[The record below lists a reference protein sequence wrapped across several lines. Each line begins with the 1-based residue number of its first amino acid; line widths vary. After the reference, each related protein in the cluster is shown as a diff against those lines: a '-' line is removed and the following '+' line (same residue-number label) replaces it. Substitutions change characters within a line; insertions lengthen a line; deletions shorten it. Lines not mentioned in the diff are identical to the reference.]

1 MSRSSTHRH
10 HLLIVD
16 DNPDELRL
24 LVELL
29 RAAGFRITI
38 AFDGTQGYK
47 RAVAIAPDLILMDL
61 RMPHTDGLTAC
72 RLLQHDPATSG
83 IPIIFLSVARSLEDR
98 LGGLQ
103 NGGVDFILKPFEPS
117 EVLAR
122 INIHLKRAARQ
133 QDLPAP
139 APRTKLTPDQVM
151 VNAAMSYLSHCL
163 AAPPNLKELARKV
176 GTYEK
181 KLSQAFR
188 KQLGK
193 TVFEFV
199 RDERL
204 RLSQQLLKDTSLSV
218 TDIAAESGFS
228 SAANFATAF
237 RKKLGVTPTEY
248 RQALAQHGE
257 APPPLA
263 ETASDSPQEA
273 QPAPSGGAG
282 SGSGAEVAMPY
293 SSNPSLQ

>member
-1 MSRSSTHRH
+1 MTRASPHRKH
-10 HLLIVD
+10 ILIVD

-29 RAAGFRITI
+29 RASHFRITI
-38 AFDGTQGYK
+38 AFDGNQGYK
-47 RAVAIAPDLILMDL
+47 RAIAISPDLILMDL

-72 RLLQHDPATSG
+72 RLLQHDPATAT

-98 LGGLQ
+98 LGGLE

-122 INIHLKRAARQ
+122 VNIHLKRAA
-133 QDLPAP
+133 LPKEP
-139 APRTKLTPDQVM
+139 SPPSAPRPKLTAEQVM
-151 VNAAMSYLSHCL
+151 VNAAISYLSHCL
-163 AAPPNLKELARKV
+163 ATPPTLNELARKV

-181 KLSQAFR
+181 KLSHAFR

-193 TVFEFV
+193 TVFEFL

-204 RLSQQLLKDTSLSV
+204 RLAQQLLADTSLSI
-218 TDIAAESGFS
+218 TDIAAETGFS

-237 RKKLGVTPTEY
+237 RKQLGLTPTEY
-248 RQALAQHGE
+248 RSGL
-257 APPPLA
+257 
-263 ETASDSPQEA
+263 SP
-273 QPAPSGGAG
+273 PAPALG
-282 SGSGAEVAMPY
+282 E
-293 SSNPSLQ
+293 PSLHPTPPSMH